1 MTSCVPKGH
10 QIALTAKALVNV
22 LSLDNYESILQQWDH
37 IIVHWEA
44 VAKEFKDLSLMDNFI
59 ARRIIN
65 LWENDYLKD
74 TPFSGTELQVLA
86 LLNDVPGWEDNI
98 SVYCAT
104 FGEYETLR
112 KTYGKED
119 VNYFRRT

>member
-1 MTSCVPKGH
+1 MISCVPKGH
-10 QIALTAKALVNV
+10 QVALTAKALACV
-22 LSLDNYESILQQWDH
+22 LSLDDYENILQQWDH
-37 IIVHWEA
+37 IIVHWPA
-44 VAKEFKDLSLMDNFI
+44 VVEEFRDSTLIDNI
-59 ARRIIN
+59 VARRLII
-65 LWENDYLKD
+65 LWERDYLKD

-86 LLNDVPGWEDNI
+86 TLNDVPGWEDNV

-104 FGEYETLR
+104 FGEYEELR

>member
-1 MTSCVPKGH
+1 VPKGH
-10 QIALTAKALVNV
+10 QVALTAKALANV
-22 LSLDNYESILQQWDH
+22 LLLDNYESILQQWDH
-37 IIVHWEA
+37 IIVHWDA
-44 VAKEFKDLSLMDNFI
+44 VVEEFKDLSLMDNFI
-59 ARRIIN
+59 ARRIID

-74 TPFSGTELQVLA
+74 TPFCGTELQVLA
-86 LLNDVPGWEDNI
+86 SLNDVPGWEDNI

-104 FGEYETLR
+104 LGEYEILR